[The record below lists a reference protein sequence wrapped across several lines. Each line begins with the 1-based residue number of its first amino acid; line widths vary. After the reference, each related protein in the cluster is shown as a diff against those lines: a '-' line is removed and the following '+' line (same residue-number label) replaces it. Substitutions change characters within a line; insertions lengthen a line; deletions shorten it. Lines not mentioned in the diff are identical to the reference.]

1 MAAGGPMKKLVRW
14 ILNAVAT
21 LLGLVLAAVTAIYL
35 ISEVRFN
42 RSYQVA
48 VEAVEIPNDPQAI
61 AYGEH
66 IASIRGCKACHGAD
80 LSGQI
85 EFEDPMV
92 GVIANANLTRGRGSE
107 VVNYTVEDWVR
118 SIRHGVGPDGKP
130 LIIMPSNQHLA
141 MSDDDLGALLAYIQ
155 SLPPVDKELP
165 ELRLALFP
173 RAMYVLGPM
182 DFLVPAELIDHDAP
196 RPPAPE
202 PGVTAEYGEY
212 LAGLCSLCHGPG
224 FSGGPIPG
232 TPPDD
237 PPALNL
243 TPAGGLAAWSLE
255 DFLTAMRTGVTPGGR
270 QLRDEYMPYE
280 SLFADMTDEE
290 WQAIWLY
297 LQSLPAREYGN
308 R

>member
-1 MAAGGPMKKLVRW
+1 MQILMKRVLKWIGIGLGSLILLLMLAAG
-14 ILNAVAT
+14 AVYA
-21 LLGLVLAAVTAIYL
+21 

-42 RSYQVA
+42 RTYEIQA
-48 VEAVEIPNDPQAI
+48 APVEIPTDAEAI

-66 IASIRGCKACHGAD
+66 IASIRGCKACHGEN

-85 EFEDPMV
+85 EFQDPMV
-92 GVIANANLTRGRGSE
+92 GVIANANLTRGQGSE
-107 VVNYTVEDWVR
+107 VSDYTSEDWAR

-130 LIIMPSNQHLA
+130 LLIMPSNQHYI
-141 MSDDDLGALLAYIQ
+141 MSDKDLGALLAYIQ
-155 SLPPVDKELP
+155 SVPAVDNELP
-165 ELRLALFP
+165 ELALSLFP
-173 RAMYVLGPM
+173 RLMYVLGPM

-202 PGVTAEYGEY
+202 QGATAEYGEY

-232 TPPDD
+232 TPPED

-243 TPAGGLAAWSLE
+243 TPAGELAAWTFE
-255 DFLTAMRTGVTPGGR
+255 DFLRAMRTGVTPSGR
-270 QLRDEYMPYE
+270 QLRDEYMPYQA
-280 SLFADMTDEE
+280 LFGDMSDEE
-290 WQAIWLY
+290 WEAIWLY
-297 LQSLPAREYGN
+297 LQTLAPGEYGN